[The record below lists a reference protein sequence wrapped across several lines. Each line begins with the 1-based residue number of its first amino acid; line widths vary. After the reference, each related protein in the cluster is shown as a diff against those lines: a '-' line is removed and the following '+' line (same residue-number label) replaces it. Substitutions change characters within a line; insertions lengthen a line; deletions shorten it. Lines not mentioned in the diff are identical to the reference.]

1 MTKKIILIGSG
12 NHAAVIAEKVFED
25 SSLELHGF
33 IDKNN
38 NLSKSLT
45 DQGYKII
52 GDDSTLLKFKNVA
65 SFHLALGAELIS
77 NRDNIISMIKK
88 YKLDTISL
96 LHKSSYISKSA
107 KIGTGSTLLVNT
119 VVNSNTV
126 LGNHCCI
133 NTGAII
139 EHDCQI
145 GDNVFIQPRS
155 VLAGNVK
162 IGDNTVIGIG
172 ATVRENITIGKKCFI
187 GGGSLVCSDIP
198 DSSLAYGVPAKIIRN
213 NYIHK

>member
-1 MTKKIILIGSG
+1 MIT
-12 NHAAVIAEKVFED
+12 
-25 SSLELHGF
+25 SLFTSLHIF
-33 IDKNN
+33 QN
-38 NLSKSLT
+38 
-45 DQGYKII
+45 
-52 GDDSTLLKFKNVA
+52 LLKLCWFP
-65 SFHLALGAELIS
+65 
-77 NRDNIISMIKK
+77 
-88 YKLDTISL
+88 
-96 LHKSSYISKSA
+96 
-107 KIGTGSTLLVNT
+107 LLVNT

-133 NTGAII
+133 NTGVII

-198 DSSLAYGVPAKIIRN
+198 DNSLAYGVPAKIISN